1 LLFYPYCIFALQL
14 PKLGT
19 TLQSETKFL
28 LCLNFL
34 PLKPTNKMQYLLL
47 SLSLSSIDYDYFV
60 CCVES
65 LDELTDA
72 RQQLFN

>member
-34 PLKPTNKMQYLLL
+34 HVPLKPTNKMQYLLM
-47 SLSLSSIDYDYFV
+47 SLSLSSIDYDYF
-60 CCVES
+60 VES